1 MLRQW
6 TTTTRRNFGCFYL
19 STYCFF
25 FIRGFST
32 CTTIAWPWN
41 YCFCFVRRKQG
52 VDINLRS
59 DAATSS
65 MGGGLTPCVMT
76 LTNHNRLTNSFIK
89 TIDHTWRHTL
99 LRIVNVNY
107 RAAAH
112 QLRKLKLE
120 GEDVSQV
127 LDIAVS
133 LEADWQKRYGLN
145 SLKGITFVISIDT
158 GCILN
163 YIVKTKKQCQE
174 CKSNCNATEEW
185 KEKHEKTCCI
195 NHIRNSGVM
204 EADGVIQM
212 FLNSSDMR
220 NLKYTTYV
228 GDGNSNSFGC
238 VFETLEK

>member
-89 TIDHTWRHTL
+89 IIDHTWRHTL

-120 GEDVSQV
+120 MSVKYLTLQLV
-127 LDIAVS
+127 LK
-133 LEADWQKRYGLN
+133 QTGKRDMGWTL
-145 SLKGITFVISIDT
+145 
-158 GCILN
+158 
-163 YIVKTKKQCQE
+163 
-174 CKSNCNATEEW
+174 W
-185 KEKHEKTCCI
+185 K
-195 NHIRNSGVM
+195 V
-204 EADGVIQM
+204 
-212 FLNSSDMR
+212 L
-220 NLKYTTYV
+220 L
-228 GDGNSNSFGC
+228 
-238 VFETLEK
+238 L